1 MSAKDIAGRSDLI
14 LSMSATLDRATAHLA
29 EVASAGAGFLLM
41 SVGGWFG
48 GRLVYQYGIAVKS
61 CAAD

>member
-1 MSAKDIAGRSDLI
+1 
-14 LSMSATLDRATAHLA
+14 LA
-29 EVASAGAGFLLM
+29 EVAAAGAGFLLM

-61 CAAD
+61 RAAD